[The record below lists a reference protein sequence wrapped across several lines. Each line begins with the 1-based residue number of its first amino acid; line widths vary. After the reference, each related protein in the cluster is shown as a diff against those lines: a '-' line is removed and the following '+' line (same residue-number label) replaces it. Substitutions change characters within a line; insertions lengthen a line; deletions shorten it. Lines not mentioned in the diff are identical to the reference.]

1 MILWNRAEGS
11 DVATTE
17 MAMTPEARRRSW
29 LKIATFLVLVTV
41 FTLLSTAVLKQV
53 HLPRRLSAFIGMWV
67 PGTCG
72 IVVALIF
79 DRSLKGLGLFRLG
92 GVKGL
97 LTGYLIPVAY
107 ALPVYVIVWLVG
119 AGGFDP
125 TQWGKAIPY
134 FSNPGNAGVALGLLL
149 TVGLVDKLGR
159 ALGEEIGW
167 RGFLVPEFLKLMP
180 LWQTGLITGAIW
192 FCWHLPA
199 IFFQD
204 YHSPDAN
211 APPMA
216 YQIGCFAAMVIP
228 SGILYA
234 WLRQRT
240 GSVWPCAL
248 IHASHNLFIQS
259 IFDQATVNGTKTLW
273 VTGEFGF
280 GLALTTWVT
289 VLAILALDKKPAPQ
303 LAAA

>member
-1 MILWNRAEGS
+1 MA
-11 DVATTE
+11 ATET
-17 MAMTPEARRRSW
+17 AATPEARRKTWIR
-29 LKIATFLVLVTV
+29 IATFLVLVTV

-53 HLPRRLSAFIGMWV
+53 HLPKRLSACIGMWV
-67 PGTCG
+67 PGTCA
-72 IVVALIF
+72 IVVKLLF
-79 DRSLKGLGLFRLG
+79 DRSLTGLGLARSG

-97 LTGYLIPVAY
+97 LMGLLIPVAY

-119 AGGFDP
+119 AGGLDP
-125 TQWGKAIPY
+125 SRWGTAIPY
-134 FSNPGNAGVALGLLL
+134 FSDPGNAATALGLLL

-180 LWQTGLITGAIW
+180 LWQTGLVTGAIW

-204 YHSPDAN
+204 YNSSTAGG
-211 APPMA
+211 PPLA

-248 IHASHNLFIQS
+248 LHASHNLVIQS
-259 IFDQATVNGTKTLW
+259 ILDQGTVNAPRTLW
-273 VTGEFGF
+273 ITGEFGF

-289 VLAILALDKKPAPQ
+289 VLAILLLANKPAPQ
-303 LAAA
+303 TATA

>member
-1 MILWNRAEGS
+1 MA
-11 DVATTE
+11 ATET
-17 MAMTPEARRRSW
+17 ATTPEARRAAWIR
-29 LKIATFLVLVTV
+29 IGTYVVLVTV
-41 FTLLSTAVLKQV
+41 FTLLVAYLLKGV
-53 HLPRRLSAFIGMWV
+53 HLPVGDPLAERRLKAFIGMWV

-72 IVVALIF
+72 IVCALIF
-79 DRSLKGLGLFRLG
+79 DRSLKGLGLFRTG
-92 GVKGL
+92 GAKGL
-97 LTGYLIPVAY
+97 LTGYLIPIAY

-125 TQWGKAIPY
+125 SQWGKVIPY
-134 FSNPGNAGVALGLLL
+134 FSNPGNAAVSLGLLL

-167 RGFLVPEFLKLMP
+167 RGFLVPNVLKLMP
-180 LWQTGLITGAIW
+180 LWQTGLFTGFIW

-199 IFFQD
+199 ILGSD
-204 YHSPDAN
+204 YHSEGTPIG
-211 APPMA
+211 

-234 WLRQRT
+234 WLRQKT

-259 IFDQATVNGTKTLW
+259 IFDQATVNSPHTVW
-273 VTGEFGF
+273 ITGEFGF

-289 VLAILALDKKPAPQ
+289 VLAILALDKKPSPQ
-303 LAAA
+303 LATA

>member
-1 MILWNRAEGS
+1 M
-11 DVATTE
+11 ATTE
-17 MAMTPEARRRSW
+17 TADAPQARRKTWVRIGSF
-29 LKIATFLVLVTV
+29 IVLVAVMTC
-41 FTLLSTAVLKQV
+41 LSTWVLAQFP
-53 HLPRRLSAFIGMWV
+53 HIPPRLRACIGMWM
-67 PGTCG
+67 PGASA
-72 IVVALIF
+72 IVLKLIF
-79 DRSLKGLGLFRLG
+79 DRSLKGLGLGRAG

-97 LTGYLIPVAY
+97 LNGLLIPVAY

-125 TQWGKAIPY
+125 SRWGLAIPY
-134 FSNPGNAGVALGLLL
+134 FKNPGSAGIALGLLL

-180 LWQTGLITGAIW
+180 LWQTGLVTGAIW

-204 YHSPDAN
+204 YNSSHSGG
-211 APPMA
+211 PPLA

-248 IHASHNLFIQS
+248 LHASHNLFIQS
-259 IFDQATVNGTKTLW
+259 IFDQATVNGPKTLW
-273 VTGEFGF
+273 ITGEFGF

-289 VLAILALDKKPAPQ
+289 VIAILALGSKPAAQPV
-303 LAAA
+303 AA